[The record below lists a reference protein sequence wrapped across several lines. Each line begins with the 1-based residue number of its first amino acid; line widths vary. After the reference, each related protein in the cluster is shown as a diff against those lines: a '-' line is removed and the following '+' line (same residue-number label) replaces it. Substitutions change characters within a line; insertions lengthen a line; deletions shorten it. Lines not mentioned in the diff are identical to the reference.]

1 MSRVNRINPLLV
13 RWLMLGEWRA
23 RPSRLVLAVL
33 AIMVGVALG
42 LAVHLVNRSALD
54 EFARAI
60 HTVNGEADLQVHAT
74 SQAGFNE
81 NLYPALARLPAV
93 GGASPVVE
101 LTAAAEGAP
110 GVTLTVLG
118 TDLLRTAAVTP
129 SLIGRPSGA
138 VATQQTAFDP
148 EALFLSAAALQALKR
163 PIGSRIRLS
172 SGGRVADF
180 VIAGVLPQITGGAR
194 LGVIDIAEAQWR
206 FGRLGRLDRI
216 DLRLAAGSE
225 RGRAAAQIRAV
236 LSPDAQLVTPQ
247 SAAEQSD
254 NLSRAYRVNLE
265 MLAMVALLT
274 GGFLVYSAQ
283 SLSVARRRPQFALLQ
298 VLGQPRRG
306 VLAQVVI
313 EGAVLG
319 VLGGVLGVAGGVGL
333 ATLALRLFGGDLGGG
348 YFAGGE
354 PPLAFTPFAALVIF
368 GLGLVVAIGG
378 SVVAAREAQ
387 GVSAAVAL
395 KAAAAEA
402 LDPTRAPRPWVALGL
417 LAVGGVAALGP
428 PIAGLPLL
436 GYAAIALM
444 LAGGV
449 AAMPWLARVLL
460 QPLRRLRD
468 PPPPVTL
475 AVSRLWG
482 APRQAAIA
490 LCGIVASTSLTIAM
504 AVMVTSFR
512 GSVDEW
518 LTQVLPADLYLRL
531 EAPGGAG
538 LNPDLQ
544 RRLAATPGVAAM
556 EFRQTVHLQL
566 RPERP
571 PIDLVA
577 RDVDPA
583 HPMRALPLIGAG
595 RPTPPGTTPAWA
607 SEPLARLYRVRTGD
621 TLALPLS
628 GRSPVKVHV
637 AGIWRDYTRSFGALV
652 LTSADYTRLT
662 GDTARSEAA
671 IRLQAGASAPVVAA
685 ALRRALPPDIAAS
698 ASLAEPRQL
707 RAFALRIF
715 DRSFAVTYA
724 LEAIAV
730 IVGLS
735 GVAATFSAQTLA
747 RSKEFGM
754 LRHVGVLRRQ
764 VMQMLAVEGA
774 LLGAVGAVAG
784 CALGTAMS
792 QVLIQVVNPQ
802 SFHWTMETRLPWGLF
817 AGLAA
822 ALIVTSAGT
831 AVLAGRGALSRAA
844 VRAVAEDW

>member
-1 MSRVNRINPLLV
+1 MPPAPRINPVLI
-13 RWLMLGEWRA
+13 RWVMLGEWRA
-23 RPSRLVLAVL
+23 RPGRLVLAVL
-33 AIMVGVALG
+33 AIAVGVALG

-60 HTVNGEADLQVHAT
+60 RTVGGEADLQVRAT
-74 SQAGFNE
+74 SPAAFDE
-81 NLYPALARLPAV
+81 ALYPRLATLPGVA
-93 GGASPVVE
+93 GASPMVE
-101 LTAAAEGAP
+101 LTAALDEAP
-110 GVTLTVLG
+110 GVTLTLLG
-118 TDLLRTAAVTP
+118 TDVLRTAVVTP
-129 SLIGRPSGA
+129 SLVGRPGGGA
-138 VATQQTAFDP
+138 AAMAFDP
-148 EALFLSAAALQALKR
+148 EALFLSPAALQATGR
-163 PIGSRIRLS
+163 PVGSRIRLS
-172 SGGRVADF
+172 SGGRAAEF
-180 VIAGVLPQITGGAR
+180 IIAGTLPQLANGTRI
-194 LGVIDIAEAQWR
+194 GVIDIAQAQWR
-206 FGRLGRLDRI
+206 FGKLGRLHRI
-216 DLRLAAGSE
+216 DLRLAPGVDRE
-225 RGRAAAQIRAV
+225 RAAAQIRAV
-236 LSPDAQLVTPQ
+236 LPPSAQLVTPQ

-283 SLSVARRRPQFALLQ
+283 SLSVARRRPQFALLR
-298 VLGQPRRG
+298 VLGQSSRG

-319 VLGGVLGVAGGVGL
+319 VLGGLVGVAAGVGL
-333 ATLALRLFGGDLGGG
+333 AKLALRLFGGDLGGG
-348 YFAGGE
+348 YFSGGE
-354 PPLAFTPFAALVIF
+354 PPLAFTPIAALVIF
-368 GLGLVVAIGG
+368 GLGLAVAIAG
-378 SVVAAREAQ
+378 SVMAAREAQ
-387 GVSAAVAL
+387 GASGAAAL

-402 LDPTRAPRPWVALGL
+402 LDPRAAPHPWLGFVL
-417 LAVGGVAALGP
+417 LAAGAVAALGP

-449 AAMPWLARVLL
+449 AAMPWLARILL

-468 PPPPVTL
+468 PSPPVSL

-531 EAPGGAG
+531 EAPSTGGMD
-538 LNPDLQ
+538 PVLQ
-544 RRLAATPGVAAM
+544 RRLATTPGVAAI
-556 EFRQTVHLQL
+556 EFRQSAPVQL

-571 PIDLVA
+571 PIELIA
-577 RDVDPA
+577 RSVDPA
-583 HPMRALPLIGAG
+583 HPQRALPLLAGPRPPPAGA
-595 RPTPPGTTPAWA
+595 TAAWA
-607 SEPLARLYRVRTGD
+607 SEPLARLYRLRVGD
-621 TLALPLS
+621 TLALPL
-628 GRSPVKVHV
+628 GAGAPAKVFV

-662 GDTARSEAA
+662 GDTGRSEAVIELKPGTA
-671 IRLQAGASAPVVAA
+671 APVAAA
-685 ALRRALPPDIAAS
+685 ALRRALPPHLAAG

-707 RAFALRIF
+707 RAIALRIF

-730 IVGLS
+730 TVGLS

-747 RSKEFGM
+747 RRKEFGM
-754 LRHVGVLRRQ
+754 LRHIGVLRRQ
-764 VMQMLAVEGA
+764 IMQMLAVEGA

-802 SFHWTMETRLPWGLF
+802 SFHWTMETRLPWPLF
-817 AGLAA
+817 AGLAM

-831 AVLAGRGALSRAA
+831 AVLAGRGALSSAA